1 MKVNTLL
8 FDLDGT
14 LVDTNSIIVKSLEV
28 VFQTYLPEVQTSL
41 DLFKE
46 CIGPPL
52 EVSFS
57 RYTTKERVQE
67 MIQAYR
73 KYYKANEHLYYS
85 IYPNVIDVLT
95 TLKAQGYYLGV
106 VTSKFRDS
114 AMPSMVHYGIDSLMD
129 VIVGLDDVTKAK
141 PDREPVDLAL
151 SQLPSHT
158 GAIMIGDNATDV
170 QSGQNAGVYAAGVAW
185 AFKGRDQLIAVN
197 PDYMLEDM
205 TDLYEIL
212 NELNK

>member
-14 LVDTNSIIVKSLEV
+14 LVDTNAIIVKSLEV
-28 VFQTYLPEVQTSL
+28 VFETYLPEVQTSL
-41 DLFKE
+41 ELFKE

-57 RYTTKERVQE
+57 RFTSKELVQE

-73 KYYKANEHLYYS
+73 SYYKQHEHLYYN

-114 AMPSMVHYGIDSLMD
+114 ALPSMVHYGLDTLMD
-129 VIVGLDDVTKAK
+129 AFVGLDDVTHAK
-141 PDREPVDLAL
+141 PHREPVDVAL
-151 SQLPSHT
+151 SRIPYHT
-158 GAIMIGDNATDV
+158 GAIMIGDNATDI
-170 QSGQNAGVYAAGVAW
+170 QSGQQAGIYSAGVAW
-185 AFKGRDQLIAVN
+185 AFKGKELLHAVN

-205 TDLYEIL
+205 TDLYGIL

>member
-73 KYYKANEHLYYS
+73 TYYKANEHLYYS

-170 QSGQNAGVYAAGVAW
+170 QSGQNAGVYSAGVAW
-185 AFKGRDQLIAVN
+185 AFKGRDALIAVN

>member
-14 LVDTNSIIVKSLEV
+14 LVDTNTIIVKSLEV
-28 VFQTYLPEVQTSL
+28 VFQTYLPEVETSL

-52 EVSFS
+52 ELSFS
-57 RYTTKERVQE
+57 RFTTSDIVEK

-73 KYYKANEHLYYS
+73 TYYKANEHLYYS

-114 AMPSMVHYGIDSLMD
+114 AMPSMVHYGIDSLID
-129 VIVGLDDVTKAK
+129 VIVGLDNVTNAK
-141 PDREPVDLAL
+141 PHREPVDLAL
-151 SQLPSHT
+151 SQLPDHT

-170 QSGQNAGVYAAGVAW
+170 QSGQNAGVYSAGVAW
-185 AFKGRDQLIAVN
+185 AFKGREQLNAVS

-212 NELNK
+212 NELNN

>member
-57 RYTTKERVQE
+57 RYTTKARVQE

-73 KYYKANEHLYYS
+73 TYYKANEHLYYS

>member
-1 MKVNTLL
+1 
-8 FDLDGT
+8 LDGT

-73 KYYKANEHLYYS
+73 TYYKANEHLYYS

-170 QSGQNAGVYAAGVAW
+170 QSGQNAGVYSAGVAW
-185 AFKGRDQLIAVN
+185 AFKGRDALIAVN

>member
-14 LVDTNSIIVKSLEV
+14 LVDTNGIIVKALEV
-28 VFQTYLPEVQTSL
+28 VFGEFLPEVDATL
-41 DLFKE
+41 DLMKE

-52 EVSFS
+52 EVSFTRFVDQDTAQQMIR
-57 RYTTKERVQE
+57 RYRE
-67 MIQAYR
+67 
-73 KYYKANEHLYYS
+73 YYKAHEHLYYS

>member
-14 LVDTNSIIVKSLEV
+14 LVDTNAIIVKSLEV
-28 VFQTYLPEVQTSL
+28 VFETYLPEVQTSL
-41 DLFKE
+41 ELFKE

-57 RYTTKERVQE
+57 RFTTKERVQE

-73 KYYKANEHLYYS
+73 SYYKQHEHLYYS

-95 TLKAQGYYLGV
+95 TLKSQGYYLGV

-114 AMPSMVHYGIDSLMD
+114 ALPSMVHYGLDTLMD
-129 VIVGLDDVTKAK
+129 AFVGLDDVTHAK
-141 PDREPVDLAL
+141 PDREPVDVAL
-151 SQLPSHT
+151 SRIPGHT
-158 GAIMIGDNATDV
+158 GAIMIGDNATDI
-170 QSGQNAGVYAAGVAW
+170 QSGQHAGIYSAGVAW
-185 AFKGRDQLIAVN
+185 AFKGVDVLHAVN

-205 TDLYEIL
+205 TDLYGIL
-212 NELNK
+212 NELNS

>member
-14 LVDTNSIIVKSLEV
+14 LVDTNGIIVKALEV
-28 VFQTYLPEVQTSL
+28 VFGEFLPEVDATL
-41 DLFKE
+41 DLMKE

-52 EVSFS
+52 EVSFTRFVDQDTAQQMIR
-57 RYTTKERVQE
+57 RYRE
-67 MIQAYR
+67 
-73 KYYKANEHLYYS
+73 YYKAHEHLYYS

-212 NELNK
+212 NELNN

>member
-1 MKVNTLL
+1 
-8 FDLDGT
+8 
-14 LVDTNSIIVKSLEV
+14 
-28 VFQTYLPEVQTSL
+28 
-41 DLFKE
+41 
-46 CIGPPL
+46 
-52 EVSFS
+52 
-57 RYTTKERVQE
+57 

-73 KYYKANEHLYYS
+73 TYYKANEHLYYS

-151 SQLPSHT
+151 SQLPSHS

-170 QSGQNAGVYAAGVAW
+170 QSGQNAGIYSAGVAW
-185 AFKGRDQLIAVN
+185 AFKGRDALIAVN

>member
-57 RYTTKERVQE
+57 RYTSKERVQE

-73 KYYKANEHLYYS
+73 TYYKANEHLYYS

-212 NELNK
+212 NELNT

>member
-28 VFQTYLPEVQTSL
+28 VFQTYLPEVKTSL
-41 DLFKE
+41 ELFKE

-57 RYTTKERVQE
+57 RFTSPKQVQE

-73 KYYKANEHLYYS
+73 SYYKQHEHLYYS

-129 VIVGLDDVTKAK
+129 VIVGLDDVTHAK
-141 PDREPVDLAL
+141 PNREPVDVALA
-151 SQLPSHT
+151 QLPHPT
-158 GAIMIGDNATDV
+158 GAIMIGDNATDI
-170 QSGQNAGVYAAGVAW
+170 QAGQHAGIYSAGVAW
-185 AFKGRDQLIAVN
+185 AFKGKDLLDEVN
-197 PDYMLEDM
+197 PDYMLQDM
-205 TDLYEIL
+205 TDLYGIL
-212 NELNK
+212 HELNN

>member
-14 LVDTNSIIVKSLEV
+14 LVDTNAIIVKSLEV
-28 VFQTYLPEVQTSL
+28 VFETYLPEVQTSL
-41 DLFKE
+41 ELFKE

-57 RYTTKERVQE
+57 RFTSKERVQE

-73 KYYKANEHLYYS
+73 SYYKQHEHLYYS

-114 AMPSMVHYGIDSLMD
+114 ALPSMVHYGLDTLMD
-129 VIVGLDDVTKAK
+129 AFVGLDDVSHAK
-141 PDREPVDLAL
+141 PHREPVDVAL
-151 SQLPSHT
+151 SRIPHHT
-158 GAIMIGDNATDV
+158 GAIMIGDNATDI
-170 QSGQNAGVYAAGVAW
+170 QSGQQAGIYSAGVAW
-185 AFKGRDQLIAVN
+185 AFKGKELLHAVN

-205 TDLYEIL
+205 TDLYGIL